1 MASVFSGLV
10 NYWMAAVAG
19 HRRDSAVSDSL
30 LKPRSRALTD
40 GANRAGARSML
51 RACGLKDDDFKKPL
65 IGVAN
70 TWIEIGPCNY
80 HLRELAQHVKEGI
93 RAAGGTPLEFN
104 TVSISDGITMGTEG
118 MRASLISREVIADSI
133 ELVTRGN
140 LFDALVVL
148 VGCDKTIPGGI
159 MALARLNIPG
169 LILYGG
175 SIAPGQFEGHSV
187 TIQDVYEAI
196 GKHSHGGMTDAQLK
210 SLEEVACPGAGA
222 CGGQF
227 TANTMALV
235 CEFLGI
241 APMGLSS
248 VPATNAAKADAG
260 KRAGEMVLDLLRRD
274 VTPSK
279 IITKAAIENAIAGVA
294 ATGGS
299 TNSVLHLLAI
309 ANEAKIS
316 LSIDDFD
323 RISSK
328 VPIIADLKPGGRFV
342 ATDLYAAGGTA
353 LVAKRL
359 VEAGFLR
366 GECLTVTGRTLAE
379 EAATA
384 KETPAQQVV
393 CKIDAPLKPT
403 GGLVI
408 LKGNLA
414 PEGCVIK
421 VAGHNIQ
428 TFRGPARVFD
438 NEEAAFAAVEN
449 NTVKAGDVVVIR
461 YEGPK
466 GGPGM
471 REMLAVTAALVGA
484 GLGDSVALLTD
495 GRFSGATH
503 GLMAGH
509 LAPEAANGGPIAA
522 VADGDIIDF
531 DIPKRQLNVQLSA
544 TDIQKRLAN
553 WKPPAPRFT
562 SGVMAK
568 YAFLVSSASLGAVT
582 ALPASFSGNG
592 QPISNASTTLR
603 SPEARTL

>member
-1 MASVFSGLV
+1 MTPPLP
-10 NYWMAAVAG
+10 
-19 HRRDSAVSDSL
+19 
-30 LKPRSRALTD
+30 KPRSHALID
-40 GANRAGARSML
+40 GPNRAGARSML
-51 RACGLKDDDFKKPL
+51 RACGLKDDDFAKPL

-80 HLRELAQHVKEGI
+80 HLRELAADVKAGI

-118 MRASLISREVIADSI
+118 MRTSLVSREVIADSI

-140 LFDALVVL
+140 MFDAIVIL

-159 MALARLNIPG
+159 MAAARLNVPA
-169 LILYGG
+169 LVLYGG
-175 SIAPGQFEGHSV
+175 SIAPGQFEGHAV

-196 GKHSHGGMTDAQLK
+196 GSHARGAMTDARFTA
-210 SLEEVACPGAGA
+210 LESAACPGAGA

-235 CEFLGI
+235 AEFLGI
-241 APMGLSS
+241 APMGLSG
-248 VPATNAAKADAG
+248 VPATNPAKHNAG
-260 KRAGEMVLDLLRRD
+260 HRAGELVMDLLRND

-279 IITKAAIENAIAGVA
+279 IITKAAIENAITGVA

-309 ANEAKIS
+309 ANEARIP
-316 LSIDDFD
+316 LSIEDFD
-323 RISSK
+323 RISTRT
-328 VPIIADLKPGGRFV
+328 PILADLKPGGRFV
-342 ATDLYAAGGTA
+342 ATDLYAAGGAA

-359 VEAGFLR
+359 IDAKLLNGD
-366 GECLTVTGRTLAE
+366 CITVTGRTIGE
-379 EAATA
+379 EAAAA
-384 KETPAQQVV
+384 KETPKQEVV
-393 CKIDAPLKPT
+393 RSLDKPLKTT

-408 LKGNLA
+408 LKGNLS
-414 PEGCVIK
+414 PEGCVLK
-421 VAGHNIQ
+421 VAGHDYK

-438 NEEAAFAAVEN
+438 NEEAAFAAVESGSI
-449 NTVKAGDVVVIR
+449 KAGDVVVIR

-471 REMLAVTAALVGA
+471 REMLQVTAALIGA

-509 LAPEAANGGPIAA
+509 VAPEAVNGGPIAA
-522 VADGDIIDF
+522 VANGDIIEF
-531 DIPKRQLNVQLSA
+531 DIPKRSLNVSL
-544 TDIQKRLAN
+544 TDAEIQRRMSTWRA
-553 WKPPAPRFT
+553 PAPRFST
-562 SGVMAK
+562 GVMAK
-568 YAFLVSSASLGAVT
+568 YALMVSSAAQGAVT
-582 ALPASFSGNG
+582 TPPASFSRS
-592 QPISNASTTLR
+592 IS
-603 SPEARTL
+603 EGVHARTL